1 MARYVVVMA
10 GGSGTRFWPAS
21 RKARPKQ
28 FLAIGQDGSL
38 LRQTVLRVLPM
49 VPAERVYVVTG
60 AVHAE
65 HAQHDLPELPREN
78 VMVEPTG
85 RNTAPCI
92 GWATKVILQ
101 QDPDARIAVLPADH
115 YIRDEA
121 GFRAHLDAAFEAA
134 DGIVLFGIVPD
145 RPETGYGYIQRAA
158 ARREVAGQAVH
169 PVTRFVEKPD
179 AATALAYLAA
189 GDYLW
194 NSGMFVFSARAM
206 DQEITQHLPELAQA
220 LDRLVAAPDQ
230 VEAIYPGLPSIS
242 IDYGVMERSTRTEV
256 MPAAFTWSDVGSW
269 DAAKD
274 VYAAD
279 ADDNVRLGD
288 AFLADVRRS
297 LVDARA
303 GRFVAVV
310 GLDDVVVVDSPD
322 AVLVV
327 RRDRAQDVKQVVNH
341 LQATGR
347 DPLL

>member
-1 MARYVVVMA
+1 VARYVVVMA

-28 FLAIGQDGSL
+28 FLAIGQEGSL
-38 LRQTVLRVLPM
+38 LRQTVERVLPL

-60 AVHAE
+60 AVHAA
-65 HAQHDLPELPREN
+65 HAQEDLPELPPEN

-101 QDPDARIAVLPADH
+101 KDPEARVAVLPADH

-121 GFRAHLDAAFEAA
+121 GFRDHLEAAFEAA
-134 DGIVLFGIVPD
+134 EGIVLFGIVPD
-145 RPETGYGYIQRAA
+145 RPETGYGYIQRAHDKRA
-158 ARREVAGQAVH
+158 VAGHSVH
-169 PVTRFVEKPD
+169 PVARFVEKPD
-179 AATALAYLAA
+179 HATALQYLAA

-194 NSGMFVFSARAM
+194 NSGMFVFSAQAM
-206 DQEITQHLPELAQA
+206 DAELRRHLPALSDD
-220 LDRLVAAPDQ
+220 LDRLVAAPGEVD
-230 VEAIYPGLPSIS
+230 AIYPKLQSIS
-242 IDYGVMERSTRTEV
+242 IDYGVMERSDRTEV

-269 DAAKD
+269 EAAKEVYPTDAAE
-274 VYAAD
+274 
-279 ADDNVRLGD
+279 NVVLGD
-288 AFLADVRRS
+288 AFLAEVRRS
-297 LVDARA
+297 LVDARS

-310 GLDDVVVVDSPD
+310 GLDDVVVVDTPD

-327 RRDRAQDVKQVVNH
+327 RRDRSQDVKLVVNH
-341 LQATGR
+341 LQAAGR